1 VSYLDKV
8 KRLNRRQET
17 ELREHPST
25 KETNY
30 TNKASQTVLTP
41 PEGLRNNPPGTL
53 PCLPWQLEA
62 LLRAAASDALPKA
75 TVTLPAGLVPD
86 LSRYTLAW
94 AASYLTGD
102 RDEALVR
109 LWEAQRAWKGVN

>member
-1 VSYLDKV
+1 VNL
-8 KRLNRRQET
+8 LE
-17 ELREHPST
+17 ELER
-25 KETNY
+25 KGV
-30 TNKASQTVLTP
+30 VLTP
-41 PEGLRNNPPGTL
+41 KLTYRCTAPLDAETLQLLRTHRDVL
-53 PCLPWQLEA
+53 LSELVLSVTSSRLPWQLEA

>member
-1 VSYLDKV
+1 MSYLDKA
-8 KRLNRRQET
+8 KRVSRQKQT
-17 ELREHPST
+17 GQREVQIA
-25 KETNY
+25 KKANY
-30 TNKASQTVLTP
+30 ANKPSQTLLTP
-41 PEGLRNNPPGTL
+41 PEGLRNKSPDSL